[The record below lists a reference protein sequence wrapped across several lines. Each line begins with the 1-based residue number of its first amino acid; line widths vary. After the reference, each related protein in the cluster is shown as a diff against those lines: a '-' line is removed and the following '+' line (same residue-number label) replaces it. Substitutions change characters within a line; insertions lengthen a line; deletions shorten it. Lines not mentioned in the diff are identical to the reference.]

1 MGMLF
6 EGELDEEL
14 ISEWACGVFDITKER
29 ALKYIAE
36 NPSSE
41 YINELNYFASG
52 EWEKDLF
59 E

>member
-1 MGMLF
+1 MGILF

-29 ALKYIAE
+29 AQKYLDE
-36 NPSSE
+36 NPNTE
-41 YINELNYFASG
+41 YVQELKYFASG
-52 EWEKDLF
+52 EWEKDML